1 MPVQIIKSTCLPE
14 YAISVRQPWAELLLR
29 RQKTVEY
36 RLWPLPEMYWNKWLC
51 LHISVGM
58 TRKEKKDVV
67 IFCGTS
73 DLPRGGY
80 AGKIRFGRPYLGKTP
95 PEVQAYVQHHRCWYW
110 PVTGIEWMA
119 FTPAKGQLR
128 IFKVK

>member
-1 MPVQIIKSTCLPE
+1 
-14 YAISVRQPWAELLLR
+14 
-29 RQKTVEY
+29 
-36 RLWPLPEMYWNKWLC
+36 MYWNKWLC

-58 TRKEKKDVV
+58 TRKEKKDAV